1 MLLFDARIHLPRCLE
16 HLSGAS
22 RGLRRWPPEGP
33 LRLAGRRRLGRW
45 RLVLRG
51 PAAQQE
57 ERGGARATEAGQ
69 GGQLP
74 WATRPRALSA
84 AGLRVQ
90 ASDMATDIVLQFRP
104 SPVELSKPVAE
115 GDRKGLEAPT
125 QGHVPHVEVLLSC
138 ASHPSPPVSPFLH
151 TSFLPHLTWASRRKG
166 RSCPPGTCP
175 ACS

>member
-1 MLLFDARIHLPRCLE
+1 MLLFDARIHLPQCLE
-16 HLSGAS
+16 HLSGAY

-90 ASDMATDIVLQFRP
+90 ASDMATDIVLLLTALKCEVHFR
-104 SPVELSKPVAE
+104 PVELSKPVAE
-115 GDRKGLEAPT
+115 GSERP
-125 QGHVPHVEVLLSC
+125 
-138 ASHPSPPVSPFLH
+138 
-151 TSFLPHLTWASRRKG
+151 
-166 RSCPPGTCP
+166 
-175 ACS
+175 